1 MDSPS
6 SPTTPPPVGPNA
18 TFQWYRGVPRYA
30 WVVLVVCALG
40 WMFDTM
46 DQHLFNLV
54 RSISV
59 AEILHA
65 KPTDKAVK
73 EMGPILQAVFMLGW
87 ASGGFLFGMLGDRLG
102 RTRTMVITIL
112 MYAIFT
118 GVNALVRTPF
128 EYGVCRFLT
137 AMGVGGEFAAGAAL
151 VAEVWPDR
159 SRPMALGLLQ
169 ALSAVGNM
177 SAAAITYVLAAQSWR
192 VVYIVGAVPALLV
205 LWIRAAVRE
214 PEKWQLMHKGVE
226 GDPGQAGAP
235 SAPVGSLRALLT
247 EPATSRNAWAGVLM
261 ATAGVGGLWGVAL
274 FLPDLIGTVFK
285 GVAQTQ
291 AQMQQLRS
299 TVFVAQNIGAF
310 VGMFGYAALSERIG
324 RKRALA
330 IVFAMAFCAI
340 QATFWGMRTTVGA
353 HLLAFQMGVFCLAP
367 FAAYAVYFPELF
379 PTRLRATGV
388 GFCYNCARVL
398 AAVTPYTLGKLSG
411 AFESPTDPSYGLK
424 VAATLVSSVYLVGF
438 IGLKIAPE
446 TKGRPLPE

>member
-1 MDSPS
+1 MAPNSGSQVHDQPS
-6 SPTTPPPVGPNA
+6 RPLR
-18 TFQWYRGVPRYA
+18 WYQGVPRYA
-30 WVVLVVCALG
+30 WMVLAVCALG

-65 KPTDKAVK
+65 KSTDKAVK

-87 ASGGFLFGMLGDRLG
+87 ATGGFVFGMLGDRLG

-112 MYAIFT
+112 MYAVFT

-177 SAAAITYVLAAQSWR
+177 SAAAITYMLAAQSWR
-192 VVYIVGAVPALLV
+192 VVYVVGAVPALLV

-214 PEKWQLMHKGVE
+214 PEKWQKVHDTASP
-226 GDPGQAGAP
+226 GDSAGSVPPA
-235 SAPVGSLRALLT
+235 VGSLRALLS

-285 GVAQTQ
+285 QVAPSQ

-299 TVFVAQNIGAF
+299 TVFVAQNLGAF

-324 RKRALA
+324 RRPALGLVFALA
-330 IVFAMAFCAI
+330 FMAI
-340 QATFWGMRTTVGA
+340 QATFWGMRTTLGA
-353 HLLAFQMGVFCLAP
+353 HLLAFQMGIFCLAP

-398 AAVTPYTLGKLSG
+398 AAITPYTLGKLSG
-411 AFESPTDPSYGLK
+411 VFESPLDPSYGLK
-424 VAATLVSSVYLVGF
+424 VAATIVSGVYLVGF
-438 IGLKIAPE
+438 VGLRLAPE